1 MKILPLAALCGA
13 ASLATIALTDAL
25 WRANMPDTPSAWS
38 LEDGPEFML
47 RGLALAHGIAYA
59 LFAAVLIRGGRTI
72 DGGRR
77 FPRIVRW
84 VIVSGFAVFGI
95 LYTGLGFLDVRYAPT
110 GIFEIAT
117 TAAFIATLLVP
128 VLLGVALL
136 RRREFRVPVVFLL
149 SPVAVLPLTL
159 VLATVSTW
167 AHPAYLE
174 TVVNSGV
181 ALLGIA
187 AIGVES
193 TPAVSGDAP
202 SSMNRE
208 SRLQGAG

>member
-25 WRANMPDTPSAWS
+25 WRANMPDTPSVWS
-38 LEDGPEFML
+38 SEDGPEFML

-59 LFAAVLIRGGRTI
+59 LFAAVLIRGGRAI

-84 VIVSGFAVFGI
+84 VIVSGFVAFGI
-95 LYTGLGFLDVRYAPT
+95 LYTWLGLSDVRSAPT
-110 GIFEIAT
+110 GIVEIVA
-117 TAAFIATLLVP
+117 TAAFIATLLIP
-128 VLLGVALL
+128 VLLGFALIK
-136 RRREFRVPVVFLL
+136 RREFRVPVVFLL
-149 SPVAVLPLTL
+149 SPLAVFPLTL
-159 VLATVSTW
+159 VLEAVSTW

-174 TVVNSGV
+174 TVVNFGV
-181 ALLGIA
+181 ALLGVA

-193 TPAVSGDAP
+193 EPNPGSKTASPMANLQDA
-202 SSMNRE
+202 
-208 SRLQGAG
+208 A